1 MGHDGA
7 AHLRPQPVQIVQL
20 QGCEVARGDQKWAS
34 PVTSLTGYAFAA
46 MFYFVCCYAMS
57 RYAQRVEAR
66 LARRSAYKG
75 L

>member
-1 MGHDGA
+1 
-7 AHLRPQPVQIVQL
+7 
-20 QGCEVARGDQKWAS
+20 
-34 PVTSLTGYAFAA
+34 

-75 L
+75 R